1 MTTTPK
7 LVELQDG
14 RILVDVSPF
23 ARETRI
29 PCAVALTRSVWQTC
43 VSAPSRNSDRDETA
57 WLRDILESLALAMP
71 TWDVPEPLLYFSLVL
86 PDETGQPTIPIRLKE
101 VYRPN
106 ELGQPTISVML
117 ASEPECAVPTN
128 NIEAIMTDTM
138 DGIRHQ
144 RLIDINA
151 EPGSR
156 TALEAK
162 YGRVW
167 ETSELAA
174 DFDVLGFLAPYVAVR
189 RKSDGRK
196 GSLEFQHNPRFYFDF
211 VPDEG

>member
-7 LVELQDG
+7 LIELLDG
-14 RILVDVSPF
+14 GILVDVSPF
-23 ARETRI
+23 AREARI
-29 PCAVALTRSVWQTC
+29 PCAVALTRAVWQTC

-57 WLRDILESLALAMP
+57 WLRDILGSLALAMP
-71 TWDVPEPLLYFSLVL
+71 TWAVPEPSFCFSVIL
-86 PDETGQPTIPIRLKE
+86 PDEAGMPTVPVRLKE
-101 VYRPN
+101 VYRTN
-106 ELGQPTISVML
+106 EPGQPTITVML

-128 NIEAIMTDTM
+128 NIEGIMTDAM

-196 GSLEFQHNPRFYFDF
+196 GSLEFQHNPRFYFNF